1 MAFIKVQ
8 LKPGINRDQ
17 TNYTGEGGWWDSNKI
32 RFFSGYPQ
40 KLGGWLKLIPGAT
53 VGTSS
58 YILGTCRQMWSWVT
72 TFSDNFMALGT
83 NEKVYIEVGT
93 NIFDITPLRSTT
105 AAGDVT
111 FAATNGS
118 STITVSDTAFGSTA
132 GDYVTFSG
140 AVTLGGNI
148 TAAVLNQNYEIATVV
163 NVNSY
168 TIEAKDT
175 AGVAVLATAA
185 DASRLVFTVNTTTD
199 FITFS
204 SFTPTNNNTLYVYAT
219 TTLPVPLLA
228 NTRYFIINSAG
239 LTCQLSTTL
248 AGPAI
253 NLTSTGTGTI
263 SAQGGDVIGYY
274 EIATGYSGG
283 TAGYGFGA
291 SPWGTGGWGSGA
303 AVPIY
308 FPQRDWWFD
317 NFDNDLVMNI
327 REGAPY
333 YWERGGTPNPAT
345 ALATRAITL
354 QLYADNEG
362 YDGDDVPIKVGQL
375 LISQND
381 KHLLALGAVPFGST
395 DPDDYDPLL
404 IRWADQ
410 DNPGQ
415 WEPLTTNSAG
425 DLRVSRGSFIITGL
439 ASRQEILVWTDSSL
453 YALTFLGTTDV
464 FGLQEYA
471 DNTSIISPRAKTV
484 ANNVVYWM
492 GIDKFYAYAGR
503 LETLPCT
510 IRNYVYNDLNYNQ
523 VDQIISGTNEG
534 FNEVWWF
541 YPSSTSNTNDRYVI
555 YNHLE
560 KIWMYGTMERTAWI
574 DSSLQPHP
582 QAVATNFTTQIG
594 AMYDHETGLDD
605 DTIAM
610 VSYIQSNDFDLGD
623 GDKFILTKRI
633 IPDIGFNTSTAAAPS
648 VEFQIRSR
656 NFPGS
661 AFNTATD
668 AQDTEDV
675 ISTNAAA
682 PQGVTEVDTF
692 TDQIYVRLRARQVA
706 LKVRSTA
713 LGVQW
718 QLGSPRIDGR
728 EDGER

>member
-8 LKPGINRDQ
+8 LKPGVNRDQ
-17 TNYTGEGGWWDSNKI
+17 TNYTGEGGWFDSEKI

-40 KLGGWLKLIPGAT
+40 KLGGWLKLLAGAT

-58 YILGTCRQMWSWVT
+58 YILGTCRQMWNWVT
-72 TFSDNFMALGT
+72 TFSDDFMALGT

-93 NIFDITPLRSTT
+93 NLFDITPLRAVDPTT

-118 STITVSDTAFGSTA
+118 STITVLDTGSN
-132 GDYVTFSG
+132 GVVDNYVTFSG
-140 AVTLGGNI
+140 AVTLGGDI
-148 TAAVLNQNYEIATVV
+148 TAAVLNQSYKIDTVIDA
-163 NVNSY
+163 NSY
-168 TIEAKDT
+168 TVLAKSATTGDE
-175 AGVAVLATAA
+175 VLATAA
-185 DASRLVFTVNTTTD
+185 DASRLVFTVNTTTE

-204 SFTPTNNNTLYVYAT
+204 SFTPIDGNTLYVYST
-219 TTLPVPLLA
+219 GTLPDPLA
-228 NTRYFIINSAG
+228 VDTRYFIISSAG
-239 LTCQLSTTL
+239 LTCQLSATL

-253 NLTSTGTGTI
+253 NLTDAGTGTL
-263 SAQGGDVIGYY
+263 SAQGGDVIGQYD
-274 EIATGYSGG
+274 INTGFSGG
-283 TAGYGFGA
+283 TYGYGFGVGT
-291 SPWGTGGWGSGA
+291 WGRGTWGSGT
-303 AVPIY
+303 AVPIV

-333 YWERGGTPNPAT
+333 YWERGTDSNPTT
-345 ALATRAITL
+345 ALGTRAITL
-354 QLYADNEG
+354 QAYAVTQSFLAA
-362 YDGDDVPIKVGQL
+362 DVPIKVGQL

-381 KHLLALGAVPFGST
+381 KHLLALGAVPYGST

-404 IRWADQ
+404 IRWASQ
-410 DNPGQ
+410 DSPGE
-415 WEPLTTNSAG
+415 WAPATDNSAG
-425 DLRVSRGSFIITGL
+425 DIRVSRGSFIVTGL

-464 FGLQEYA
+464 FSLQEYA

-484 ANNVVYWM
+484 SNNVVYWM

-510 IRNYVYNDLNYNQ
+510 IRNYVYNDLNYEQ

-574 DSSLQPHP
+574 DSSLRLKP
-582 QAVATNFTTQIG
+582 QAIDTDFTTQIG
-594 AMYDHETGLDD
+594 AMYNHETGLNDD
-605 DTIAM
+605 DIAM

-633 IPDIGFNTSTAAAPS
+633 IPDISFDTSTAATPT
-648 VEFQIRSR
+648 VDFQIRSR

-668 AQDTEDV
+668 AQDTKSV
-675 ISTNAAA
+675 VST
-682 PQGVTEVDTF
+682 TVDTF
-692 TDQIYVRLRARQVA
+692 TEQVYVRVRARQVA
-706 LKVRSTA
+706 LKVKSTG

-718 QLGSPRIDGR
+718 QLGSPRVGGR

>member
-8 LKPGINRDQ
+8 LKPGVNRDQ
-17 TNYTGEGGWWDSNKI
+17 TNYSGEGGWFDSEKI

-40 KLGGWLKLIPGAT
+40 KLGGWLKLIA
-53 VGTSS
+53 GTTIGSS
-58 YILGTCRQMWSWVT
+58 SVILGTCRQMWNWVT
-72 TFSDNFMALGT
+72 TFSDDFMALGT

-93 NIFDITPLRSTT
+93 NLFDITPLESTT

-118 STITVSDTAFGSTA
+118 STITVTDTAFGS
-132 GDYVTFSG
+132 GVGNYVTFSG
-140 AVTLGGNI
+140 AVTLGGDI
-148 TAAVLNQNYEIATVV
+148 TAAVLNQNYEIATKISDD
-163 NVNSY
+163 SY
-168 TIEAKDT
+168 TVVAKNVT
-175 AGVAVLATAA
+175 TGVAVLATAA

-204 SFTPTNNNTLYVYAT
+204 SFSPTNNNTLYVYAT
-219 TTLPVPLLA
+219 TTLPAPLVA

-239 LTCQLSTTL
+239 LTCQLSATL
-248 AGPAI
+248 AGSAI
-253 NLTSTGTGTI
+253 NFTTTGTGTI
-263 SAQGGDVIGYY
+263 SAQGGDVIGEY
-274 EIATGYSGG
+274 EIDVGFSGG
-283 TAGYGFGA
+283 TYGYGFGA
-291 SPWGTGGWGSGA
+291 GTWSRGTWGSGTT
-303 AVPIY
+303 VPIV

-333 YWERGGTPNPAT
+333 YWERGATDNPTT
-345 ALATRAITL
+345 ALGTRAITL
-354 QLYADNEG
+354 QTYADNEG

-381 KHLLALGAVPFGST
+381 KHLLALGAVPYGST

-404 IRWADQ
+404 IRWSDQ

-492 GIDKFYAYAGR
+492 GVDKFYAYAGR

-510 IRNYVYNDLNYNQ
+510 VRNYVYNDLNQ
-523 VDQIISGTNEG
+523 EQAEQIISGTNEG

-574 DSSLQPHP
+574 DSSLRLKP
-582 QAVATNFTTQIG
+582 QAVDTDFTTQIG
-594 AMYDHETGLDD
+594 AMYNHETGLND
-605 DTIAM
+605 DTSAM

-623 GDKFILTKRI
+623 GDKFVLTKRI
-633 IPDIGFNTSTAAAPS
+633 IPDISFDTSTAATPT
-648 VEFQIRSR
+648 VDFQIRSR

-668 AQDTEDV
+668 AQDTKSV
-675 ISTNAAA
+675 VSTTV
-682 PQGVTEVDTF
+682 GTF
-692 TDQIYVRLRARQVA
+692 TEQVYVRVRARQVA
-706 LKVRSTA
+706 LKVGSTG

-718 QLGSPRIDGR
+718 QLGSPRVDGR

>member
-8 LKPGINRDQ
+8 LKPGVNRDQ
-17 TNYTGEGGWWDSNKI
+17 TNYTGEGGWFDSEKI

-40 KLGGWLKLIPGAT
+40 KLGGWLKLLAGAT

-58 YILGTCRQMWSWVT
+58 YILGTCRQMWNWVT
-72 TFSDNFMALGT
+72 TFSDDFMALGT

-93 NIFDITPLRSTT
+93 NLFDITPLRAVDPTT
-105 AAGDVT
+105 SAGDVT
-111 FAATNGS
+111 FSATNGS
-118 STITVSDTAFGSTA
+118 STITVSDTGSNA
-132 GDYVTFSG
+132 VVDNYVTFSG
-140 AVTLGGNI
+140 AVTLGGDI
-148 TAAVLNQNYEIATVV
+148 TAAVLNQSYKIDTVI
-163 NVNSY
+163 NANSY
-168 TIEAKDT
+168 TVLAKSATTGDE
-175 AGVAVLATAA
+175 VLATAA
-185 DASRLVFTVNTTTD
+185 DASRLVFTVNTGTE

-204 SFTPTNNNTLYVYAT
+204 SFTPIDGNTLYVYST
-219 TTLPVPLLA
+219 GTLPSPLA
-228 NTRYFIINSAG
+228 VDTRYFIISSAG
-239 LTCQLSTTL
+239 LTCQLSATL

-253 NLTSTGTGTI
+253 DLTTAGTGTL
-263 SAQGGDVIGYY
+263 SAQGGDVIGQYD
-274 EIATGYSGG
+274 INTGFSGG
-283 TAGYGFGA
+283 TYGYGFGVGT
-291 SPWGTGGWGSGA
+291 WGRGTWGSGT
-303 AVPIY
+303 AVPIV

-333 YWERGGTPNPAT
+333 YWERGTDSNPTT
-345 ALATRAITL
+345 ALGTRAITL
-354 QLYADNEG
+354 QAYAVTQSFLAA
-362 YDGDDVPIKVGQL
+362 DVPIKVGQL

-381 KHLLALGAVPFGST
+381 KHLLALGAVPYGST

-404 IRWADQ
+404 IRWASQ
-410 DNPGQ
+410 DSPGE
-415 WEPLTTNSAG
+415 WAPATDNSAG
-425 DLRVSRGSFIITGL
+425 DIRVSRGSFIVTGL

-464 FGLQEYA
+464 FSLQEYA

-484 ANNVVYWM
+484 SNNVVYWM

-510 IRNYVYNDLNYNQ
+510 IRNYVYNDLNYEQ

-574 DSSLQPHP
+574 DSSLRLKP
-582 QAVATNFTTQIG
+582 QAIDTDFTTQIG
-594 AMYDHETGLDD
+594 AMYNHETGLND
-605 DTIAM
+605 DTSAM
-610 VSYIQSNDFDLGD
+610 VSYIQSNDVDLGD

-633 IPDIGFNTSTAAAPS
+633 IPDIGFDTSTAAAPS
-648 VEFQIRSR
+648 VEFQLRSR

-668 AQDTEDV
+668 AQDTKNV
-675 ISTNAAA
+675 IST
-682 PQGVTEVDTF
+682 TVDTF
-692 TDQIYVRLRARQVA
+692 TEQVYVRVRARQVA
-706 LKVRSTA
+706 LKVGSTD

-718 QLGSPRIDGR
+718 QLGSPRVDGR

>member
-8 LKPGINRDQ
+8 LKPGVNRDQ

-40 KLGGWLKLIPGAT
+40 KLGGWLKLIPGT
-53 VGTSS
+53 TIGTSS
-58 YILGTCRQMWSWVT
+58 VILGTCRQMWSWVT

-83 NEKVYIEVGT
+83 NEKVYIEVGG

-105 AAGDVT
+105 SAGDVT
-111 FAATNGS
+111 FAAVTGS
-118 STITVSDTAFGSTA
+118 STITVSDTAFGSAA

-168 TIEAKDT
+168 TITAKDT
-175 AGVAVLATAA
+175 AGVAVLAN
-185 DASRLVFTVNTTTD
+185 ASDTGNGG
-199 FITFS
+199 
-204 SFTPTNNNTLYVYAT
+204 
-219 TTLPVPLLA
+219 
-228 NTRYFIINSAG
+228 SA
-239 LTCQLSTTL
+239 
-248 AGPAI
+248 
-253 NLTSTGTGTI
+253 
-263 SAQGGDVIGYY
+263 VIGYY
-274 EIATGYSGG
+274 EITIGYSGG
-283 TAGYGFGA
+283 TYGYGFGA
-291 SPWGTGGWGSGA
+291 SPWGSGGWGVGTTT
-303 AVPIY
+303 PII
-308 FPQRDWWFD
+308 FAQRDWWFD

-333 YWERGGTPNPAT
+333 YWERGAVSNPAT

-354 QLYADNEG
+354 QAYAVTQSFLAA
-362 YDGDDVPIKVGQL
+362 DVPIKVGQL

-381 KHLLALGAVPFGST
+381 KHLLALGAVPYGSVLEA
-395 DPDDYDPLL
+395 DYDPLL
-404 IRWADQ
+404 IRWASQ
-410 DNPGQ
+410 DSPGE
-415 WEPLTTNSAG
+415 WAPDVTNSAG

-610 VSYIQSNDFDLGD
+610 ESYIQSNDFDLGD

-633 IPDIGFNTSTAAAPS
+633 IPDISFNTSTAAAPS

-661 AFNTATD
+661 SLSTT
-668 AQDTEDV
+668 QDSEDV
-675 ISTNAAA
+675 ISTNTNN
-682 PQGVTEVDTF
+682 PPVVTEVDTF
-692 TDQIYVRLRARQVA
+692 TDQIYVRVRARQVA
-706 LKVRSTA
+706 LKVKSTG

>member
-8 LKPGINRDQ
+8 LKPGVNRDQ
-17 TNYTGEGGWWDSNKI
+17 TNYTGEGGWFDSEKI

-40 KLGGWLKLIPGAT
+40 KLGGWLKLIPGT
-53 VGTSS
+53 TIGTSS
-58 YILGTCRQMWSWVT
+58 YILGTCRQMWNWVT
-72 TFSDNFMALGT
+72 TFSDDFMALGT

-93 NIFDITPLRSTT
+93 NLYDITPLDSTT

-118 STITVSDTAFGSTA
+118 STITITDTGFGSA
-132 GDYVTFSG
+132 VGNYVTFSG
-140 AVTLGGNI
+140 AVTLGGDI

-168 TIEAKDT
+168 TIVAKNVT
-175 AGVAVLATAA
+175 TGVAVLATGA
-185 DASRLVFTVNTTTD
+185 DSGN
-199 FITFS
+199 
-204 SFTPTNNNTLYVYAT
+204 
-219 TTLPVPLLA
+219 
-228 NTRYFIINSAG
+228 
-239 LTCQLSTTL
+239 
-248 AGPAI
+248 
-253 NLTSTGTGTI
+253 
-263 SAQGGDVIGYY
+263 GGGAVIGKY
-274 EIATGYSGG
+274 EIDIGFSGG
-283 TAGYGFGA
+283 TYGYGFGA
-291 SPWGTGGWGSGA
+291 GTWGRGTWGSGTT
-303 AVPIY
+303 VPIV

-333 YWERGGTPNPAT
+333 YWERGATDNPTT
-345 ALATRAITL
+345 ALGTRAITL
-354 QLYADNEG
+354 QDYAVTQSFLAA
-362 YDGDDVPIKVGQL
+362 DVPIKVGQL

-381 KHLLALGAVPFGST
+381 KHLLALGAVPYGST
-395 DPDDYDPLL
+395 DLDDYDPLL
-404 IRWADQ
+404 IRWASQ
-410 DNPGQ
+410 DSPGE
-415 WEPLTTNSAG
+415 WAPATTNSAG
-425 DLRVSRGSFIITGL
+425 DIRVSRGSFIVTGL

-492 GIDKFYAYAGR
+492 GVDKFYAYAGR

-510 IRNYVYNDLNYNQ
+510 VRNYVYNDLNYAQ
-523 VDQIISGTNEG
+523 IEQIISGTNEG

-574 DSSLQPHP
+574 DSSLRLKP
-582 QAVATNFTTQIG
+582 QAIDTDFTTQIG
-594 AMYDHETGLDD
+594 AMYNHEKGLNDD
-605 DTIAM
+605 DIAM
-610 VSYIQSNDFDLGD
+610 ISYIQSNDFDLGD
-623 GDKFILTKRI
+623 GDKFVLTKRI
-633 IPDIGFNTSTAAAPS
+633 IPDVSFDTSTAATPT
-648 VEFQIRSR
+648 VDFQIRSR

-668 AQDTEDV
+668 AQDTKSV
-675 ISTNAAA
+675 VSTTV
-682 PQGVTEVDTF
+682 GTF
-692 TDQIYVRLRARQVA
+692 TEQVYVRVRARQVA
-706 LKVRSTA
+706 LKVGSTG

-718 QLGSPRIDGR
+718 QIGSPRVDGR

>member
-8 LKPGINRDQ
+8 LKPGVNRDQ
-17 TNYTGEGGWWDSNKI
+17 TNYTGEGGWWDADKI

-40 KLGGWLKLIPGAT
+40 KLGGWLKLIPGT
-53 VGTSS
+53 TIGTSS
-58 YILGTCRQMWSWVT
+58 YILGTCRQMWNWVT
-72 TFSDNFMALGT
+72 TFSDDFMALGT

-93 NIFDITPLRSTT
+93 NLYDITPLRSTT

-118 STITVSDTAFGSTA
+118 STITVADTAFGSAA

-168 TIEAKDT
+168 TIVAKNVT
-175 AGVAVLATAA
+175 TGVAVLAN
-185 DASRLVFTVNTTTD
+185 ASDTGNGG
-199 FITFS
+199 
-204 SFTPTNNNTLYVYAT
+204 
-219 TTLPVPLLA
+219 
-228 NTRYFIINSAG
+228 SAVVG
-239 LTCQLSTTL
+239 K
-248 AGPAI
+248 
-253 NLTSTGTGTI
+253 
-263 SAQGGDVIGYY
+263 Y
-274 EIATGYSGG
+274 EIAIGFSGG
-283 TAGYGFGA
+283 TYGYGFGV
-291 SPWGTGGWGSGA
+291 GTWSRGTWGSGTV
-303 AVPIY
+303 VPIV

-327 REGAPY
+327 RDGAPY
-333 YWERGGTPNPAT
+333 YWVRGATDNPTT
-345 ALATRAITL
+345 ALTTRAITL
-354 QLYADNEG
+354 QKYADDEG
-362 YDGDDVPIKVGQL
+362 YDPDDVPIKVGQL

-381 KHLLALGAVPFGST
+381 KHLLALGAVPYGST

-415 WEPLTTNSAG
+415 WEPATTNSAG
-425 DLRVSRGSFIITGL
+425 DIRVSRGSFIVTGL

-492 GIDKFYAYAGR
+492 GVDKFYAYAGR

-510 IRNYVYNDLNYNQ
+510 VRNYVYNDLNYNQ
-523 VDQIISGTNEG
+523 VEQIICGTNEG

-541 YPSSTSNTNDRYVI
+541 YPSATGGANGGASNTNDRYVI

-574 DSSLQPHP
+574 DSSLRLKP
-582 QAVATNFTTQIG
+582 QAIDTDFTTQIG
-594 AMYDHETGLDD
+594 AMYNHEKGLNDD
-605 DTIAM
+605 DIAM

-623 GDKFILTKRI
+623 GDKFVLTKRI
-633 IPDIGFNTSTAAAPS
+633 IPDISFDTSTAATPT
-648 VEFQIRSR
+648 VDFQIRSR

-668 AQDTEDV
+668 AQDTKSV
-675 ISTNAAA
+675 VSTTV
-682 PQGVTEVDTF
+682 GTF
-692 TDQIYVRLRARQVA
+692 TEQVYVRVRARQVA
-706 LKVRSTA
+706 LKVGSTG

-718 QLGSPRIDGR
+718 QLGSPRVDGR

>member
-8 LKPGINRDQ
+8 LKPGVNRDQ
-17 TNYTGEGGWWDSNKI
+17 TNYTGEGGWFDSEKI

-40 KLGGWLKLIPGAT
+40 KLGGWLKLLAGAT

-58 YILGTCRQMWSWVT
+58 YILGTCRQMWNWVT
-72 TFSDNFMALGT
+72 TFSDDFMALGT

-93 NIFDITPLRSTT
+93 NLFDITPLRAVDPTT

-118 STITVSDTAFGSTA
+118 STITVLDTGSN
-132 GDYVTFSG
+132 GVVDNYVTFSG
-140 AVTLGGNI
+140 AVTLGGDI
-148 TAAVLNQNYEIATVV
+148 TAAVLNQSYKIDTVIDA
-163 NVNSY
+163 NSY
-168 TIEAKDT
+168 TVLAKSATTGDE
-175 AGVAVLATAA
+175 VLATAA
-185 DASRLVFTVNTTTD
+185 DASRLVFTVNTGTE

-204 SFTPTNNNTLYVYAT
+204 SFTPIDDNTLYVYST
-219 TTLPVPLLA
+219 GTLPSPLA
-228 NTRYFIINSAG
+228 VDTRYFIISSAG
-239 LTCQLSTTL
+239 LTCQLSATL

-253 NLTSTGTGTI
+253 NLTDAGTGTL
-263 SAQGGDVIGYY
+263 SAQGGDVIGQYD
-274 EIATGYSGG
+274 INTGFSGG
-283 TAGYGFGA
+283 TYGYGFGVGT
-291 SPWGTGGWGSGA
+291 WGRGTWGSGT
-303 AVPIY
+303 AVPIV

-333 YWERGGTPNPAT
+333 YWERGTDSNPTT
-345 ALATRAITL
+345 ALGTRAITL
-354 QLYADNEG
+354 QAYAVTQSFLAA
-362 YDGDDVPIKVGQL
+362 DVPIKVGQL

-381 KHLLALGAVPFGST
+381 KHLLALGAVPYGST

-404 IRWADQ
+404 IRWASQ
-410 DNPGQ
+410 DSPGE
-415 WEPLTTNSAG
+415 WAPATDNSAG
-425 DLRVSRGSFIITGL
+425 DIRVSRGSFIVTGL

-464 FGLQEYA
+464 FSLQEYA

-484 ANNVVYWM
+484 SNNVVYWM

-510 IRNYVYNDLNYNQ
+510 IRNYVYNDLNYEQ

-574 DSSLQPHP
+574 DSSLRLKP
-582 QAVATNFTTQIG
+582 QAIDTDFTDQIG
-594 AMYDHETGLDD
+594 AMYNHETGLNDD
-605 DTIAM
+605 DIAM

-633 IPDIGFNTSTAAAPS
+633 IPDISFDTSTAATPT
-648 VEFQIRSR
+648 VDFQIRSR

-668 AQDTEDV
+668 AQDTKSV
-675 ISTNAAA
+675 VST
-682 PQGVTEVDTF
+682 TVDTF
-692 TDQIYVRLRARQVA
+692 TEQVYVRVRARQVA
-706 LKVRSTA
+706 LKVKSTG

-718 QLGSPRIDGR
+718 QLGSPRVGGR

>member
-8 LKPGINRDQ
+8 LKPGVNRDQ
-17 TNYTGEGGWWDSNKI
+17 TNYSGEGGWWASDKI

-93 NIFDITPLRSTT
+93 NIFDITPLRAVDPSMS
-105 AAGDVT
+105 APNA
-111 FAATNGS
+111 FAAVNGS
-118 STITVSDTAFGSTA
+118 PIITVTNTASNAVA
-132 GDYVTFSG
+132 GNYVTFSG
-140 AVTLGGNI
+140 ADPLGGNI
-148 TAAVLNQNYEIATVV
+148 TAAVLNQSYKIATVIG
-163 NVNSY
+163 VNSY
-168 TIEAKDT
+168 TIKAKN
-175 AGVAVLATAA
+175 ATTGDEVSA
-185 DASRLVFTVNTTTD
+185 DANDIGDGGGATVAEYD
-199 FITFS
+199 I
-204 SFTPTNNNTLYVYAT
+204 
-219 TTLPVPLLA
+219 
-228 NTRYFIINSAG
+228 
-239 LTCQLSTTL
+239 
-248 AGPAI
+248 
-253 NLTSTGTGTI
+253 
-263 SAQGGDVIGYY
+263 D
-274 EIATGYSGG
+274 TGYSGG
-283 TAGYGFGA
+283 TSGYGFGA
-291 SPWGTGGWGSGA
+291 SPWGDGGWGDGWS
-303 AVPIY
+303 VPIL

-333 YWERGGTPNPAT
+333 YWERGAVSNPAT

-354 QLYADNEG
+354 QAYAVTQSFLAA
-362 YDGDDVPIKVGQL
+362 DVPIKVGQL

-381 KHLLALGAVPFGST
+381 KHLLALGAVPYGSVLEA
-395 DPDDYDPLL
+395 DYDPLL
-404 IRWADQ
+404 IRWASQ
-410 DNPGQ
+410 DSPGE
-415 WEPLTTNSAG
+415 WAPDVANSAG

-560 KIWMYGTMERTAWI
+560 KLWMYGTMERTAWI

-582 QAVATNFTTQIG
+582 QAVATNFTDQIG

-605 DTIAM
+605 GIAPM
-610 VSYIQSNDFDLGD
+610 ISYIQSNDFDLGD

-633 IPDIGFNTSTAAAPS
+633 IPDISFNTSTAAAPS

-668 AQDTEDV
+668 AQDTENV
-675 ISTNAAA
+675 ISTNAEA

-706 LKVRSTA
+706 LKVKSTG

>member
-8 LKPGINRDQ
+8 LKPGVNRDQ
-17 TNYTGEGGWWDSNKI
+17 TNYTGEGGWFDSEKI

-40 KLGGWLKLIPGAT
+40 KLGGWLKLLAGAT

-58 YILGTCRQMWSWVT
+58 YILGTCRQMWNWVT
-72 TFSDNFMALGT
+72 TFSDDFMALGT

-93 NIFDITPLRSTT
+93 NLFDITPLRAVDPTT
-105 AAGDVT
+105 SAGDVT
-111 FAATNGS
+111 FSATNGS
-118 STITVSDTAFGSTA
+118 STITVSDTGSNA
-132 GDYVTFSG
+132 VVDNYVTFSG
-140 AVTLGGNI
+140 AVTLGGDI
-148 TAAVLNQNYEIATVV
+148 TAAVLNQSYKIDTVI
-163 NVNSY
+163 NANSY
-168 TIEAKDT
+168 TVLAKSATTGDE
-175 AGVAVLATAA
+175 VLATAA
-185 DASRLVFTVNTTTD
+185 DASRLVFTVNTGTE

-204 SFTPTNNNTLYVYAT
+204 SFTPIDDNTLYVYST
-219 TTLPVPLLA
+219 GTLPSPLA
-228 NTRYFIINSAG
+228 VDTRYFIISSAG
-239 LTCQLSTTL
+239 LTCQLSATL

-253 NLTSTGTGTI
+253 DLTTAGTGTL
-263 SAQGGDVIGYY
+263 SAQGGDVIGQYD
-274 EIATGYSGG
+274 INTGFSGG
-283 TAGYGFGA
+283 TYGYGFGVGT
-291 SPWGTGGWGSGA
+291 WGRGTWGSGT
-303 AVPIY
+303 AVPIV

-333 YWERGGTPNPAT
+333 YWERGTDSNPTT
-345 ALATRAITL
+345 ALGTRAITL
-354 QLYADNEG
+354 QAYAVTQSFLAA
-362 YDGDDVPIKVGQL
+362 DVPIKVGQL

-381 KHLLALGAVPFGST
+381 KHLLALGAVPYGST

-404 IRWADQ
+404 IRWASQ
-410 DNPGQ
+410 DSPGE
-415 WEPLTTNSAG
+415 WAPATDNSAG
-425 DLRVSRGSFIITGL
+425 DIRVSRGSFIVTGL

-464 FGLQEYA
+464 FSLQEYA

-484 ANNVVYWM
+484 SNNVVYWM

-510 IRNYVYNDLNYNQ
+510 IRNYVYNDLNYEQ

-574 DSSLQPHP
+574 DSSLRLKP
-582 QAVATNFTTQIG
+582 QAIDTDFTDQIG
-594 AMYDHETGLDD
+594 AMYNHETGLNDG
-605 DTIAM
+605 TSAM

-633 IPDIGFNTSTAAAPS
+633 IPDVSFDTSTAATPT
-648 VEFQIRSR
+648 VDFQIRSR

-668 AQDTEDV
+668 AQDTKSV
-675 ISTNAAA
+675 VST
-682 PQGVTEVDTF
+682 TVDTF
-692 TDQIYVRLRARQVA
+692 TEQVYVRVRARQVA
-706 LKVRSTA
+706 LKVKSTG

-718 QLGSPRIDGR
+718 QLGSPRVGGR

>member
-8 LKPGINRDQ
+8 LKPGVNRDQ
-17 TNYTGEGGWWDSNKI
+17 TNYTGEGGWFDSEKI

-40 KLGGWLKLIPGAT
+40 KLGGWLKLLAGAT

-58 YILGTCRQMWSWVT
+58 YILGTCRQMWNWVT
-72 TFSDNFMALGT
+72 TFSDDFMALGT

-93 NIFDITPLRSTT
+93 NLFDITPLRAVDPTT
-105 AAGDVT
+105 SAGDVT
-111 FAATNGS
+111 FSATNGS
-118 STITVSDTAFGSTA
+118 STITVSDTGSNA
-132 GDYVTFSG
+132 VVDNYVTFSG
-140 AVTLGGNI
+140 AVTLGGDI
-148 TAAVLNQNYEIATVV
+148 TAAVLNQSYKIDTVI
-163 NVNSY
+163 NANSY
-168 TIEAKDT
+168 TVLAKSATTGDE
-175 AGVAVLATAA
+175 VLATAA
-185 DASRLVFTVNTTTD
+185 DASRLVFTVNTGTE

-204 SFTPTNNNTLYVYAT
+204 SFTPIDGNTLYVYST
-219 TTLPVPLLA
+219 GTLPSPLA
-228 NTRYFIINSAG
+228 VDTRYFIISSAG
-239 LTCQLSTTL
+239 LTCQLSATL

-253 NLTSTGTGTI
+253 NLTDAGTGTL
-263 SAQGGDVIGYY
+263 SAQGGDVIGQYD
-274 EIATGYSGG
+274 INTGFSGG
-283 TAGYGFGA
+283 TYGYGFGVGT
-291 SPWGTGGWGSGA
+291 WGRGTWGSGT
-303 AVPIY
+303 AVPIV

-333 YWERGGTPNPAT
+333 YWERGTDSNPTT
-345 ALATRAITL
+345 ALGTRAITL
-354 QLYADNEG
+354 QAYAVTQSFLAA
-362 YDGDDVPIKVGQL
+362 DVPIKVGQL

-381 KHLLALGAVPFGST
+381 KHLLALGAVPYGST

-404 IRWADQ
+404 IRWASQ
-410 DNPGQ
+410 DSPGE
-415 WEPLTTNSAG
+415 WAPATDNSAG
-425 DLRVSRGSFIITGL
+425 DIRVSRGSFIVTGL

-464 FGLQEYA
+464 FSLQEYA

-484 ANNVVYWM
+484 SNNVVYWM

-510 IRNYVYNDLNYNQ
+510 IRNYVYNDLNYEQ

-574 DSSLQPHP
+574 DSSLRLKP
-582 QAVATNFTTQIG
+582 QAIDTDFTTQIG
-594 AMYDHETGLDD
+594 AMYNHETGLND
-605 DTIAM
+605 DTSAM
-610 VSYIQSNDFDLGD
+610 VSYIQSNDVDLGD

-633 IPDIGFNTSTAAAPS
+633 IPDIGFDTSTAAAPS
-648 VEFQIRSR
+648 VEFQLRSR

-668 AQDTEDV
+668 AQDTKNV
-675 ISTNAAA
+675 IST
-682 PQGVTEVDTF
+682 TVDTF
-692 TDQIYVRLRARQVA
+692 TEQVYVRVRARQVA
-706 LKVRSTA
+706 LKVGSTD

-718 QLGSPRIDGR
+718 QLGSPRVDGR

>member
-40 KLGGWLKLIPGAT
+40 KLGGWLKLIPGT
-53 VGTSS
+53 TIGTSS

-118 STITVSDTAFGSTA
+118 STITVSDTTFGSAA

-168 TIEAKDT
+168 TIAAKDT
-175 AGVAVLATAA
+175 AGVAVLAN
-185 DASRLVFTVNTTTD
+185 ASD
-199 FITFS
+199 
-204 SFTPTNNNTLYVYAT
+204 
-219 TTLPVPLLA
+219 
-228 NTRYFIINSAG
+228 
-239 LTCQLSTTL
+239 
-248 AGPAI
+248 
-253 NLTSTGTGTI
+253 TGN
-263 SAQGGDVIGYY
+263 GGSVVIGYY
-274 EIATGYSGG
+274 EIAIGYSGG

-333 YWERGGTPNPAT
+333 YWERGGTANPAT

-354 QLYADNEG
+354 QAYAVTQSFLAA
-362 YDGDDVPIKVGQL
+362 DVPIKVGQL

-381 KHLLALGAVPFGST
+381 KHLLALGAVPYGSVLEA
-395 DPDDYDPLL
+395 DYDPLL
-404 IRWADQ
+404 IRWASQ
-410 DNPGQ
+410 DSPGA
-415 WEPLTTNSAG
+415 WAPDVTNSAG

-541 YPSSTSNTNDRYVI
+541 YPSAVSNTNDRYVI

-675 ISTNAAA
+675 ISTNTTN
-682 PQGVTEVDTF
+682 PPVVTEVDTF
-692 TDQIYVRLRARQVA
+692 TEQIYVRVRARQVA
-706 LKVRSTA
+706 LKVKSTG

-718 QLGSPRIDGR
+718 QLGSPRVDGR

>member
-8 LKPGINRDQ
+8 LKPGVNRDQ
-17 TNYTGEGGWWDSNKI
+17 TNYTGEGGWWDANKM

-40 KLGGWLKLIPGAT
+40 KLGGWLKLVAGT
-53 VGTSS
+53 TLGTSS
-58 YILGTCRQMWSWVT
+58 VILGTCRQMWNWVT

-93 NIFDITPLRSTT
+93 NLYDITPLRSTT

-118 STITVSDTAFGSTA
+118 STITVSDTAFGSAA

-168 TIEAKDT
+168 TIAAKDT

-185 DASRLVFTVNTTTD
+185 DASGLVFTVNTGTD

-204 SFTPTNNNTLYVYAT
+204 SFSPTNGNTLYISST
-219 TTLPVPLLA
+219 GTLPSPLVV
-228 NTRYFIINSAG
+228 NTRYFIISSAG
-239 LTCQLSTTL
+239 LTCQLSATL
-248 AGPAI
+248 AGAAI
-253 NLTSTGTGTI
+253 NLTTAGTGTL

-274 EIATGYSGG
+274 EIAVGYSGG
-283 TAGYGFGA
+283 TYGYGFGVGI
-291 SPWGTGGWGSGA
+291 WGRGGWGSGTT
-303 AVPIY
+303 VPIV

-333 YWERGGTPNPAT
+333 YWERGTASNPAT

-381 KHLLALGAVPFGST
+381 KHLLALGAVPYGST

-415 WEPLTTNSAG
+415 WEPTTTNSAG
-425 DLRVSRGSFIITGL
+425 DLRVSRGSFIVTGL
-439 ASRQEILVWTDSSL
+439 ASRQEILIWTDSSL

-492 GIDKFYAYAGR
+492 GVDKFYAYAGR

-510 IRNYVYNDLNYNQ
+510 VRNYIYNDLNYDQ
-523 VDQIISGTNEG
+523 IDQIISGTNEG

-574 DSSLQPHP
+574 DSSLRFHP
-582 QAVATNFTTQIG
+582 QAVDTDFDTQIG
-594 AMYDHETGLDD
+594 AMYNHELGLDD
-605 DTIAM
+605 DTSAM

-623 GDKFILTKRI
+623 GDKFVLTKRI
-633 IPDIGFNTSTAAAPS
+633 IPDISFDTSTAAAPS

-661 AFNTATD
+661 SLTTT
-668 AQDTEDV
+668 QDSEDV
-675 ISTNAAA
+675 ISTNVGAV
-682 PQGVTEVDTF
+682 VTEVDTF
-692 TDQIYVRLRARQVA
+692 TDQIYVRVRARQVA
-706 LKVRSTA
+706 LKVKSTG

-718 QLGSPRIDGR
+718 QLGSPRVDGR
-728 EDGER
+728 EDGSR

>member
-1 MAFIKVQ
+1 
-8 LKPGINRDQ
+8 
-17 TNYTGEGGWWDSNKI
+17 
-32 RFFSGYPQ
+32 
-40 KLGGWLKLIPGAT
+40 
-53 VGTSS
+53 
-58 YILGTCRQMWSWVT
+58 MWSWVT

-83 NEKVYIEVGT
+83 NEKVYIEVGG
-93 NIFDITPLRSTT
+93 NLFDITPLRAVDPTT

-118 STITVSDTAFGSTA
+118 STITVLDTGSN
-132 GDYVTFSG
+132 GVVDNYVTFSG
-140 AVTLGGNI
+140 AVTLGGDI
-148 TAAVLNQNYEIATVV
+148 TAAVLNQSYKIDTVIDA
-163 NVNSY
+163 NSY
-168 TIEAKDT
+168 TVLAKSATTGDE
-175 AGVAVLATAA
+175 VLATAA
-185 DASRLVFTVNTTTD
+185 DASRLVFTVNTGTE

-204 SFTPTNNNTLYVYAT
+204 SFTPIDDNTLYVYST
-219 TTLPVPLLA
+219 GTLPSPLA
-228 NTRYFIINSAG
+228 VDTRYFIISSAG
-239 LTCQLSTTL
+239 LTCQLSATL

-253 NLTSTGTGTI
+253 NLTTAGTGTL
-263 SAQGGDVIGYY
+263 SAQGGDVIGQYD
-274 EIATGYSGG
+274 INTGFSGG
-283 TAGYGFGA
+283 TYGYGFGVGT
-291 SPWGTGGWGSGA
+291 WGRGTWGSGT
-303 AVPIY
+303 AVPIV

-327 REGAPY
+327 RDGAPY
-333 YWERGGTPNPAT
+333 YWVRGTDSNPT
-345 ALATRAITL
+345 SALTTRAITL

-362 YDGDDVPIKVGQL
+362 YDPADVPIKVGQL

-395 DPDDYDPLL
+395 NPDDYDPLL

-415 WEPLTTNSAG
+415 WLPQTDNSAG
-425 DLRVSRGSFIITGL
+425 DLRVSRGSFIVTGL

-464 FGLQEYA
+464 FSLQEYA

-484 ANNVVYWM
+484 SNNVVYWM

-510 IRNYVYNDLNYNQ
+510 IRNYVYNDLNYEQ

-574 DSSLQPHP
+574 DSSLRLKP
-582 QAVATNFTTQIG
+582 QAIDTDFTTQIG
-594 AMYDHETGLDD
+594 AMYNHETGLND
-605 DTIAM
+605 DTSAM
-610 VSYIQSNDFDLGD
+610 VSYIQSNDVDLGD

-633 IPDIGFNTSTAAAPS
+633 IPDIGFDTSTAAAPS
-648 VEFQIRSR
+648 VEFQLRSR

-668 AQDTEDV
+668 AQDTKNV
-675 ISTNAAA
+675 IST
-682 PQGVTEVDTF
+682 TVDTF
-692 TDQIYVRLRARQVA
+692 TEQVYVRVRARQVA
-706 LKVRSTA
+706 LKVGSTD

-718 QLGSPRIDGR
+718 QLGSPRVDGR

>member
-8 LKPGINRDQ
+8 LKPGVNRDQ
-17 TNYTGEGGWWDSNKI
+17 TNYTGEGGWFDSEKI

-40 KLGGWLKLIPGAT
+40 KLGGWLKLLAGAT

-58 YILGTCRQMWSWVT
+58 YILGTCRQMWNWVT
-72 TFSDNFMALGT
+72 TFSDDFMALGT

-93 NIFDITPLRSTT
+93 NLFDITPLRAVDPTT

-118 STITVSDTAFGSTA
+118 STITVLDTGSN
-132 GDYVTFSG
+132 GVVDNYVTFSG
-140 AVTLGGNI
+140 AVTLGGDI
-148 TAAVLNQNYEIATVV
+148 TAAVLNQSYKIDTVIDA
-163 NVNSY
+163 NSY
-168 TIEAKDT
+168 TVLAKSATTGDE
-175 AGVAVLATAA
+175 VLATAA
-185 DASRLVFTVNTTTD
+185 DASRLVFTVNTGTE

-204 SFTPTNNNTLYVYAT
+204 SFTPIDDNTLYVYST
-219 TTLPVPLLA
+219 GTLPSPLA
-228 NTRYFIINSAG
+228 VDTRYFIISSAG
-239 LTCQLSTTL
+239 LTCQLSATL

-253 NLTSTGTGTI
+253 NLTDAGTGTL
-263 SAQGGDVIGYY
+263 SAQGGDVIGQYD
-274 EIATGYSGG
+274 INTGFSGG
-283 TAGYGFGA
+283 TYGYGFGVGT
-291 SPWGTGGWGSGA
+291 WGRGTWGSGT
-303 AVPIY
+303 AVPIV

-333 YWERGGTPNPAT
+333 YWERGTDSNPTT
-345 ALATRAITL
+345 ALGTRAITL
-354 QLYADNEG
+354 QAYAVTQSFLAA
-362 YDGDDVPIKVGQL
+362 DVPIKVGQL

-381 KHLLALGAVPFGST
+381 KHLLALGAVPYGST

-404 IRWADQ
+404 IRWASQ
-410 DNPGQ
+410 DSPGE
-415 WEPLTTNSAG
+415 WAPATDNSAG
-425 DLRVSRGSFIITGL
+425 DIRVSRGSFIVTGL

-464 FGLQEYA
+464 FSLQEYA

-484 ANNVVYWM
+484 SNNVVYWM

-510 IRNYVYNDLNYNQ
+510 IRNYVYNDLNYEQ

-574 DSSLQPHP
+574 DSSLRLKP
-582 QAVATNFTTQIG
+582 QAIDTDFTTQIG
-594 AMYDHETGLDD
+594 AMYNHETGLNDD
-605 DTIAM
+605 DIAM

-633 IPDIGFNTSTAAAPS
+633 IPDVSFDTSTAATPT
-648 VEFQIRSR
+648 VDFQIRSR

-668 AQDTEDV
+668 AQDTKSV
-675 ISTNAAA
+675 VST
-682 PQGVTEVDTF
+682 TVDTF
-692 TDQIYVRLRARQVA
+692 TEQVYVRVRARQVA
-706 LKVRSTA
+706 LKVKSTG

-718 QLGSPRIDGR
+718 QLGSPRVGGR

>member
-8 LKPGINRDQ
+8 LKPGVNRDQ
-17 TNYTGEGGWWDSNKI
+17 TNYTGEGGWFDSEKI

-40 KLGGWLKLIPGAT
+40 KLGGWLKLLAGAT

-58 YILGTCRQMWSWVT
+58 YILGTCRQMWNWVT
-72 TFSDNFMALGT
+72 TFSDDFMALGT

-93 NIFDITPLRSTT
+93 NLFDITPLRAVDPTT

-118 STITVSDTAFGSTA
+118 STITVLDTGSN
-132 GDYVTFSG
+132 GVVDNYVTFSG
-140 AVTLGGNI
+140 AVTLGGDI
-148 TAAVLNQNYEIATVV
+148 TAAVLNQSYKIDTVI
-163 NVNSY
+163 NANSY
-168 TIEAKDT
+168 TVLAKSATTGDE
-175 AGVAVLATAA
+175 VLATAA
-185 DASRLVFTVNTTTD
+185 DASRLVFTVNTGTE

-204 SFTPTNNNTLYVYAT
+204 SFTPIDDNTLYVYST
-219 TTLPVPLLA
+219 GTLPSPLA
-228 NTRYFIINSAG
+228 VDTRYFIISSAG
-239 LTCQLSTTL
+239 LTCQLSATL

-253 NLTSTGTGTI
+253 NLTDAGTGTL
-263 SAQGGDVIGYY
+263 SAQGGDVIGQYD
-274 EIATGYSGG
+274 INTGFSGG
-283 TAGYGFGA
+283 TYGYGFGVGT
-291 SPWGTGGWGSGA
+291 WGRGTWGSGT
-303 AVPIY
+303 AVPIV

-333 YWERGGTPNPAT
+333 YWERGTDSNPTT
-345 ALATRAITL
+345 ALGTRAITL
-354 QLYADNEG
+354 QAYAVTQSFLAA
-362 YDGDDVPIKVGQL
+362 DVPIKVGQL

-381 KHLLALGAVPFGST
+381 KHLLALGAVPYGST

-404 IRWADQ
+404 IRWASQ
-410 DNPGQ
+410 DSPGE
-415 WEPLTTNSAG
+415 WAPATDNSAG
-425 DLRVSRGSFIITGL
+425 DIRVSRGSFIVTGL

-464 FGLQEYA
+464 FSLQEYA

-484 ANNVVYWM
+484 SNNVVYWM

-510 IRNYVYNDLNYNQ
+510 IRNYVYNDLNYEQ

-574 DSSLQPHP
+574 DSSLRLKP
-582 QAVATNFTTQIG
+582 QAIDTDFTTQIG
-594 AMYDHETGLDD
+594 AMYNHETGLND
-605 DTIAM
+605 DTSAM
-610 VSYIQSNDFDLGD
+610 VSYIQSNDVDLGD

-633 IPDIGFNTSTAAAPS
+633 IPDIGFDTSTAAAPS
-648 VEFQIRSR
+648 VEFQLRSR

-668 AQDTEDV
+668 AQDTKSV
-675 ISTNAAA
+675 VST
-682 PQGVTEVDTF
+682 TVDTF
-692 TDQIYVRLRARQVA
+692 TEQVYVRVRARQVA
-706 LKVRSTA
+706 LKVGSTD

-718 QLGSPRIDGR
+718 QLGSPRVDGR

>member
-8 LKPGINRDQ
+8 LKPGVNRDQ

-40 KLGGWLKLIPGAT
+40 KLGGWLKLIPGT
-53 VGTSS
+53 TIGTSS

-93 NIFDITPLRSTT
+93 NIFDITPLESTT

-118 STITVSDTAFGSTA
+118 STITVSDTGSNA
-132 GDYVTFSG
+132 VVGDYVTFSG

-148 TAAVLNQNYEIATVV
+148 TAAVLNQNYEIATVID
-163 NVNSY
+163 VNSY

-185 DASRLVFTVNTTTD
+185 DASRLVFTVDTATD

-219 TTLPVPLLA
+219 TTLPSPLVI

-239 LTCQLSTTL
+239 LTCQLSATL
-248 AGPAI
+248 AGAAI
-253 NLTSTGTGTI
+253 NLTTTGTGII

-291 SPWGTGGWGSGA
+291 SPWGSGGWGSGA
-303 AVPIY
+303 SVPIY

-333 YWERGGTPNPAT
+333 YWERGAVSNPAT

-354 QLYADNEG
+354 QAYAVTQSFLAA
-362 YDGDDVPIKVGQL
+362 DVPIKVGQL

-381 KHLLALGAVPFGST
+381 KHLLALGAVPYGST

-404 IRWADQ
+404 IRWASQ
-410 DNPGQ
+410 DSPGE
-415 WEPLTTNSAG
+415 WAPDVANSAG

-541 YPSSTSNTNDRYVI
+541 YPSSVSNTNDRYVI

-610 VSYIQSNDFDLGD
+610 ESYIQSNDFDLGD

-633 IPDIGFNTSTAAAPS
+633 IPDISFNTSTAAAPS

-661 AFNTATD
+661 SLSTT
-668 AQDTEDV
+668 QDSEDV
-675 ISTNAAA
+675 ISTNTNN
-682 PQGVTEVDTF
+682 PPVVTEVDTF
-692 TDQIYVRLRARQVA
+692 TDQIYVRVRARQVA
-706 LKVRSTA
+706 LKVKSTG

-718 QLGSPRIDGR
+718 QLGSPRVDGR

>member
-17 TNYTGEGGWWDSNKI
+17 TNYTGEGGWWDANKM

-40 KLGGWLKLIPGAT
+40 KLGGWVKLISGAT

-58 YILGTCRQMWSWVT
+58 VILGTCRQMWNWVT
-72 TFSDNFMALGT
+72 TFSDDLMALGT

-93 NIFDITPLRSTT
+93 NLYDITPLRSTT

-168 TIEAKDT
+168 TIVAKNVT
-175 AGVAVLATAA
+175 TGVAVLATAA
-185 DASRLVFTVNTTTD
+185 D
-199 FITFS
+199 
-204 SFTPTNNNTLYVYAT
+204 
-219 TTLPVPLLA
+219 
-228 NTRYFIINSAG
+228 
-239 LTCQLSTTL
+239 
-248 AGPAI
+248 
-253 NLTSTGTGTI
+253 TGN
-263 SAQGGDVIGYY
+263 GGGVVIGYY
-274 EIATGYSGG
+274 EIATGFSGG
-283 TAGYGFGA
+283 TYGYGFGA
-291 SPWGTGGWGSGA
+291 GDWSRGTWGSGTT
-303 AVPIY
+303 VPIL

-333 YWERGGTPNPAT
+333 YWERGGTDNPTT
-345 ALATRAITL
+345 ALGTRAITL

-362 YDGDDVPIKVGQL
+362 YDGNHVPIKVGQL

-381 KHLLALGAVPFGST
+381 KHLLALGAVPYGST

-425 DLRVSRGSFIITGL
+425 DLRVSRGSFIVTGL

-492 GIDKFYAYAGR
+492 GVDKFYAYAGR

-510 IRNYVYNDLNYNQ
+510 VRNYVYNDLNQ
-523 VDQIISGTNEG
+523 EQAEQIISGTNEG

-574 DSSLQPHP
+574 DSSLRVKP
-582 QAVATNFTTQIG
+582 QAIDTDFTTQIG
-594 AMYDHETGLDD
+594 AMYNHEKGLNDD
-605 DTIAM
+605 DIAM

-633 IPDIGFNTSTAAAPS
+633 IPDVSFDTSTAATPT
-648 VEFQIRSR
+648 VDFQIRSR

-668 AQDTEDV
+668 AQDTKSV
-675 ISTNAAA
+675 VSTTV
-682 PQGVTEVDTF
+682 GTF
-692 TDQIYVRLRARQVA
+692 TEQVYVRVRARQVA
-706 LKVRSTA
+706 LKVGSTG

-718 QLGSPRIDGR
+718 QLGSPRVDGR

>member
-40 KLGGWLKLIPGAT
+40 KLGGWLKLFPTDTI
-53 VGTSS
+53 GTSS
-58 YILGTCRQMWSWVT
+58 YILGTCRQMWNWVT
-72 TFSDNFMALGT
+72 TFSDDFMALGT

-93 NIFDITPLRSTT
+93 NLYDITPLESTT

-118 STITVSDTAFGSTA
+118 STITVTDTSFGSDA
-132 GDYVTFSG
+132 DSYVTFSG

-148 TAAVLNQNYEIATVV
+148 TAVVLNQNYKIATIIDA
-163 NVNSY
+163 NSY
-168 TIEAKDT
+168 TIVAKDT
-175 AGVAVLATAA
+175 AGAAVLATAA
-185 DASRLVFTVNTTTD
+185 DASGLVFTVNTGTD

-204 SFTPTNNNTLYVYAT
+204 SFSPTNGNTLYISST
-219 TTLPVPLLA
+219 GTLPSPLVV
-228 NTRYFIINSAG
+228 NTRYFIISSAG
-239 LTCQLSTTL
+239 LTCQLSATL
-248 AGPAI
+248 AGSAI
-253 NLTSTGTGTI
+253 NLTTAGTGTL
-263 SAQGGDVIGYY
+263 SAQGGDVIGEY
-274 EIATGYSGG
+274 EIEVGFAIPSY
-283 TAGYGFGA
+283 GYGFGA
-291 SPWGTGGWGSGA
+291 GGWGISPWGIGTV
-303 AVPIY
+303 VPIV

-327 REGAPY
+327 RDGAPY
-333 YWERGGTPNPAT
+333 YWERGGTDDPTT

-354 QLYADNEG
+354 QAYAVTQSFLAA
-362 YDGDDVPIKVGQL
+362 DVPIKVGQL

-381 KHLLALGAVPFGST
+381 KHLLALGAVPYGST

-404 IRWADQ
+404 IRWASQ
-410 DNPGQ
+410 DSPGE
-415 WEPLTTNSAG
+415 WAPATNNSAG
-425 DLRVSRGSFIITGL
+425 DIRVSRGSFIVTGL

-492 GIDKFYAYAGR
+492 GVDKFYAYAGR

-510 IRNYVYNDLNYNQ
+510 VRNYVYNDLNYDQ
-523 VDQIISGTNEG
+523 VEQIISGTNEG

-541 YPSSTSNTNDRYVI
+541 YPSSTSSTNDRYVI

-574 DSSLQPHP
+574 DSSLRLKP
-582 QAVATNFTTQIG
+582 QAIDTDFTTQIG
-594 AMYDHETGLDD
+594 AMYNHETGVNDD
-605 DTIAM
+605 DIAM

-623 GDKFILTKRI
+623 GDKFVLTKRI
-633 IPDIGFNTSTAAAPS
+633 IPDINFDTSTAATPT
-648 VEFQIRSR
+648 VDFQIRSR

-668 AQDTEDV
+668 AQDTKSV
-675 ISTNAAA
+675 VST
-682 PQGVTEVDTF
+682 TVDTF
-692 TDQIYVRLRARQVA
+692 TEQVYVRVRARQVA
-706 LKVRSTA
+706 LKVGSTG

-718 QLGSPRIDGR
+718 QLGSPRVDGR

>member
-17 TNYTGEGGWWDSNKI
+17 TNYTGEGGWFDSEKI

-40 KLGGWLKLIPGAT
+40 KLGGWLKLIAGT
-53 VGTSS
+53 TIGTSS
-58 YILGTCRQMWSWVT
+58 VILGTCRQMWNWVT
-72 TFSDNFMALGT
+72 TFSDDLMALGT

-93 NIFDITPLRSTT
+93 NLYDITPLRSTT

-168 TIEAKDT
+168 TIVAKNVT
-175 AGVAVLATAA
+175 TGVAVLATAA
-185 DASRLVFTVNTTTD
+185 D
-199 FITFS
+199 
-204 SFTPTNNNTLYVYAT
+204 
-219 TTLPVPLLA
+219 
-228 NTRYFIINSAG
+228 
-239 LTCQLSTTL
+239 
-248 AGPAI
+248 
-253 NLTSTGTGTI
+253 TGN
-263 SAQGGDVIGYY
+263 GGGVVIGYY
-274 EIATGYSGG
+274 EIATGFSGG
-283 TAGYGFGA
+283 TYGYGFGA
-291 SPWGTGGWGSGA
+291 GDWSRGTWGSGTT
-303 AVPIY
+303 VPIL

-333 YWERGGTPNPAT
+333 YWERGGTDNPTT
-345 ALATRAITL
+345 ALGTRAITL

-362 YDGDDVPIKVGQL
+362 YDGNHVPIKVGQL

-381 KHLLALGAVPFGST
+381 KHLLALGAVPYGST

-425 DLRVSRGSFIITGL
+425 DLRVSRGSFIVTGL

-492 GIDKFYAYAGR
+492 GVDKFYAYAGR

-510 IRNYVYNDLNYNQ
+510 VRNYVYNDLNQ
-523 VDQIISGTNEG
+523 EQAEQIISGTNEG

-574 DSSLQPHP
+574 DSSLRVKP
-582 QAVATNFTTQIG
+582 QAIDTDFTTQIG
-594 AMYDHETGLDD
+594 AMYNHEKGLNDD
-605 DTIAM
+605 DIAM

-633 IPDIGFNTSTAAAPS
+633 IPDVSFDTSTAATPT
-648 VEFQIRSR
+648 VDFQIRSR

-668 AQDTEDV
+668 AQDTKSV
-675 ISTNAAA
+675 VSTTV
-682 PQGVTEVDTF
+682 GTF
-692 TDQIYVRLRARQVA
+692 TEQVYVRVRARQVA
-706 LKVRSTA
+706 LKVGSTG

-718 QLGSPRIDGR
+718 QLGSPRVDGR

>member
-17 TNYTGEGGWWDSNKI
+17 TNYTGEGGWFDSEKI

-40 KLGGWLKLIPGAT
+40 KLGGWLKLIPGT
-53 VGTSS
+53 TIGTSS
-58 YILGTCRQMWSWVT
+58 YILGTCRQMWNWVT
-72 TFSDNFMALGT
+72 TFSDDFMALGT

-93 NIFDITPLRSTT
+93 NLYDITPLRSTT
-105 AAGDVT
+105 SAGDVT

-118 STITVSDTAFGSTA
+118 STITITDTAFGSTA

-168 TIEAKDT
+168 TIVAKNVT
-175 AGVAVLATAA
+175 TGVAVLATAA
-185 DASRLVFTVNTTTD
+185 D
-199 FITFS
+199 
-204 SFTPTNNNTLYVYAT
+204 
-219 TTLPVPLLA
+219 
-228 NTRYFIINSAG
+228 
-239 LTCQLSTTL
+239 
-248 AGPAI
+248 
-253 NLTSTGTGTI
+253 TGN
-263 SAQGGDVIGYY
+263 GGSVVVGKY
-274 EIATGYSGG
+274 EIATGFSGG
-283 TAGYGFGA
+283 TYGYGFGV
-291 SPWGTGGWGSGA
+291 GTWNRGTWGSGTV
-303 AVPIY
+303 VPIV

-327 REGAPY
+327 RDGAPY
-333 YWERGGTPNPAT
+333 YWVRGATDNPTT
-345 ALATRAITL
+345 ALTTRAITL
-354 QLYADNEG
+354 QAYAVTQSFLAA
-362 YDGDDVPIKVGQL
+362 DVPIKVGQL

-381 KHLLALGAVPFGST
+381 KHLLALGAVPYGST

-404 IRWADQ
+404 IRWASQ
-410 DNPGQ
+410 DSPGE
-415 WEPLTTNSAG
+415 WAPATTNSAG
-425 DLRVSRGSFIITGL
+425 DIRVSRGSFIVTGL

-492 GIDKFYAYAGR
+492 GVDKFYAYAGR

-510 IRNYVYNDLNYNQ
+510 VRNYVYNDLNYNQ
-523 VDQIISGTNEG
+523 VEQIICGTNEG

-541 YPSSTSNTNDRYVI
+541 YPSATGGANGGASNTNDRYVI

-574 DSSLQPHP
+574 DSSLRLKP
-582 QAVATNFTTQIG
+582 QAIDTDFTTQIG
-594 AMYDHETGLDD
+594 AMYNHEKGLNDD
-605 DTIAM
+605 DIAM

-633 IPDIGFNTSTAAAPS
+633 IPDISFDTSTAATPT
-648 VEFQIRSR
+648 VDFQIRSR

-668 AQDTEDV
+668 AQDTKSV
-675 ISTNAAA
+675 VSTVVN
-682 PQGVTEVDTF
+682 TF
-692 TDQIYVRLRARQVA
+692 TEQVYVRVRARQVA
-706 LKVRSTA
+706 LKVGSTG

-718 QLGSPRIDGR
+718 QLGSPRVDGR
-728 EDGER
+728 EDGSR

>member
-8 LKPGINRDQ
+8 LKPGVNRDQ
-17 TNYTGEGGWWDSNKI
+17 TNYTGEGGWWDSDKI

-40 KLGGWLKLIPGAT
+40 KLGGWLKLIAGT
-53 VGTSS
+53 TIGTSS
-58 YILGTCRQMWSWVT
+58 YILGTCRQMWNWVT
-72 TFSDNFMALGT
+72 TFSDDFMALGT

-93 NIFDITPLRSTT
+93 NLYDITPLRSTT
-105 AAGDVT
+105 TAGDVT

-118 STITVSDTAFGSTA
+118 STITVADTAFGSAA

-168 TIEAKDT
+168 TIVAKNVT
-175 AGVAVLATAA
+175 TGVAVLAN
-185 DASRLVFTVNTTTD
+185 ASDTGD
-199 FITFS
+199 GG
-204 SFTPTNNNTLYVYAT
+204 
-219 TTLPVPLLA
+219 
-228 NTRYFIINSAG
+228 SA
-239 LTCQLSTTL
+239 
-248 AGPAI
+248 
-253 NLTSTGTGTI
+253 
-263 SAQGGDVIGYY
+263 VIGYY
-274 EIATGYSGG
+274 EIAIGFSGG
-283 TAGYGFGA
+283 TYGYGFGA
-291 SPWGTGGWGSGA
+291 GTWSRGTWGSGTT
-303 AVPIY
+303 VPIE
-308 FPQRDWWFD
+308 FPQRDWWLD

-327 REGAPY
+327 RGGAPY
-333 YWERGGTPNPAT
+333 YWERGADPNPAT

-354 QLYADNEG
+354 QLYAFNEL
-362 YDGDDVPIKVGQL
+362 YDPDAVPIKVGQL

-381 KHLLALGAVPFGST
+381 KHLLALGAVPYGST
-395 DPDDYDPLL
+395 DVDDYDPLL

-415 WEPLTTNSAG
+415 WEPQTTNSAG
-425 DLRVSRGSFIITGL
+425 DLRVSRGSFIVTGL

-510 IRNYVYNDLNYNQ
+510 IRNYVYNDLNQ
-523 VDQIISGTNEG
+523 EQAEQIISGTNEG

-574 DSSLQPHP
+574 DSSLRLKP
-582 QAVATNFTTQIG
+582 QAVDTDFTTQIG
-594 AMYDHETGLDD
+594 AMYNHETGLND
-605 DTIAM
+605 DTSAM
-610 VSYIQSNDFDLGD
+610 VSYIQSNDVDLGD

-633 IPDIGFNTSTAAAPS
+633 IPDVSFDTSTAVAPS
-648 VEFQIRSR
+648 VDFQIRSR

-668 AQDTEDV
+668 AQDTKNV
-675 ISTNAAA
+675 IST
-682 PQGVTEVDTF
+682 TVDTF
-692 TDQIYVRLRARQVA
+692 TEQVYVRVRARQVA
-706 LKVRSTA
+706 LKVGSTD

-718 QLGSPRIDGR
+718 QLGSPRVDGR